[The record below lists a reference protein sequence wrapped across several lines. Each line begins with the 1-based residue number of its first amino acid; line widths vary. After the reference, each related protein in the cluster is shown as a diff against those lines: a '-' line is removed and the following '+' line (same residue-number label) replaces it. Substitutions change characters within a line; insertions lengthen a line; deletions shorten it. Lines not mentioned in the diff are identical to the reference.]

1 MLQLFLILN
10 HIWKKKDKIKKNQII
25 NEIKISKNDDI
36 LDFLGKHNRY
46 RPKLLVGFSAETE
59 NVIEN
64 SIKKMND
71 KFCDMII
78 ANDVSKKGM
87 GFNSEYNEVSII
99 DKKGRVEKIKKNTKK
114 FIASLVVKKIIDKFL
129 SDEKRLN

>member
-1 MLQLFLILN
+1 MV
-10 HIWKKKDKIKKNQII
+10 
-25 NEIKISKNDDI
+25 
-36 LDFLGKHNRY
+36 KHNRY